1 MDTIKKL
8 TDKQLKEQLNKYKG
22 LVSEN
27 PTDQDRKILQLL
39 ENEREIRR
47 EISRRDE
54 MELRINI
61 KNFENQNKQDLL
73 KSSSIYEDEQNHV
86 TEEEIIPIKKTNK

>member
-73 KSSSIYEDEQNHV
+73 KSSSIYEDEQNPV